1 MRIGNGI
8 KWAIALGL
16 IGLSGINASGIA
28 PQPLGTVTLI
38 ASKTEDKGGCAT
50 LKGTSRTVVD
60 TGGPIVFSSDA
71 QKGCLPLSEAL
82 IQLPTSD
89 FMIRTSDADKT
100 AALFERIK
108 RPLDTRYSFIADDTV
123 AAAIRA
129 KSPKAWVWN
138 EAGGKACFAA
148 YVKSGWFGI
157 TPDAC
162 KNATILI
169 PIDQKWKLAGWP
181 KRFIARMEAAGTHM
195 ILTGP
200 EGADGEMV
208 GINKLEQIPDVPRDY
223 NGHMWV
229 DDIGLIG
236 PAIER

>member
-1 MRIGNGI
+1 MRIGNAI
-8 KWAIALGL
+8 KWAVALGL

-28 PQPLGTVTLI
+28 PQPIGSVTLI

-50 LKGTSRTVVD
+50 LKGTRRTVVD
-60 TGGPIVFSSDA
+60 TGGPIVFPADSA
-71 QKGCLPLSEAL
+71 KGCMPLSEAL

-89 FMIRTSDADKT
+89 FMIRTSDAEKMV
-100 AALFERIK
+100 AMFNAIK
-108 RPLDTRYSFIADDTV
+108 RPLDARYSFIADNAV

-148 YVKSGWFGI
+148 YVKTGWFGI

-181 KRFIARMEAAGTHM
+181 KRFVARMEAAGARM

-200 EGADGEMV
+200 EGPNGEMV
-208 GINKLEQIPDVPRDY
+208 GINALEQIPDVPRDY
-223 NGHMWV
+223 NGYMWV
-229 DDIGLIG
+229 DDILLIG